1 MSKNVGQLNVKLTAD
16 KKPLEQ
22 SVDSA
27 VDKLHE
33 AQDELQKTD
42 ASSLDTLKQTI
53 GSVFSSLKG
62 LGAQAKQEFNS
73 MKEPINTINDDIK
86 STSDS
91 IRMMRLPLDEFAS
104 ELNNLDETSLKELFD
119 KVSLELNESKINAM
133 QLKTELSKLAN
144 NKINKKQI
152 ADLKAVIK
160 ETGVDTQNLR
170 TRLSL
175 LKNTLKTIQSNNI
188 KDIGKNMK
196 DSNKAIIEAGDNIN
210 GSFKK
215 GVKSLKRFGLAL
227 VGIRTAVGYVTS
239 AMRTYISSSDTLTAK
254 TEGISQALAQSLAP
268 YAEIAVSVLQKL
280 VHWVI
285 LGIGY
290 FTTFINALF
299 GTNIALKG
307 INGSMKSLT
316 KNTKNAA
323 KAAQDSTA
331 PFDEFNILQEDKDAG
346 GASAI
351 APDFT
356 GLGIDT
362 QELEGLNAFKAS
374 MEEFANSP
382 LWQTI
387 KSNWELITAIL
398 LVVVATIAIL
408 TGAWGIAIAAIIAFV
423 IMFWDEIVAVAKA
436 IWETIKELGIAI
448 YGLILSIIGV
458 IGGLV
463 RGLYELIASIVMLI
477 WDVIKAVLNSIWE
490 LVELVIIDIIVGAF
504 KLVFNTVS
512 DVFNGIWNII
522 KTIFNG
528 IKDFISK
535 ILQGDIAGAFESL
548 KNTITT
554 VFSIIW
560 QTIKNIFSNI
570 WDFISGIASGIA
582 DVFVSVIRGIVN
594 SIISFA
600 QNTINGFI
608 KAINVA
614 IKIINAIPGVEIRQL
629 SLLNIPRLASGTVA
643 KEPMVAEIGEY
654 SGAKSNPEI
663 VSPRDMMY
671 DTMVKALKETKQ
683 SSGQEGIDMTIR
695 VKYEDGKT
703 IIKKINTAQSDAGK
717 TLLEV

>member
-27 VDKLHE
+27 VNKLHE

-196 DSNKAIIEAGDNIN
+196 DSNKAITEAGDNIN

-215 GVKSLKRFGLAL
+215 GFKSLKRFGLAL

-268 YAEIAVSVLQKL
+268 YAEIAVGVLQKL

-683 SSGQEGIDMTIR
+683 SSAQEGIDMTIR

-703 IIKKINTAQSDAGK
+703 IIKKINTAQNDAGK